1 MQSGPLGGGKPGYFR
16 RKNLKMA
23 DVAHAFSL
31 LESVALRAQEVGFTE
46 AQLHQLN
53 KWHRGAQK
61 RLDGQ
66 AGEKAIQSVHA
77 VGTAPEDCLAE
88 VGNARLADEW
98 VVLSAEQEAD
108 SDEGLDVFA
117 CDKCGREFLDLVA
130 AEAHE

>member
-1 MQSGPLGGGKPGYFR
+1 MGC
-16 RKNLKMA
+16 
-23 DVAHAFSL
+23 V
-31 LESVALRAQEVGFTE
+31 
-46 AQLHQLN
+46 QLN

-98 VVLSAEQEAD
+98 VVLSASGGRHNWVWVSFDWNQWA
-108 SDEGLDVFA
+108 SGAKWFVWNVEGRKRDNVNQCEIHF
-117 CDKCGREFLDLVA
+117 
-130 AEAHE
+130 